1 MDLKEFAAL
10 EFEELKRIKD
20 LAVGDSGEAKEQLK
34 YVSKQMSIKW
44 KFFVD
49 AGIDT
54 QEVVKFLPAWI
65 IVPNWDAFVVD
76 SESPERL
83 LDLVLEDD
91 PDWVSLSDKKIW
103 IEERNI
109 DVNKL
114 YPYWKENLIRNYDT
128 SSVYRNLVYLH
139 EHGLTELKLTD
150 IKKNGRNE
158 LFKDICLEPGKWEV
172 LGINAKDFYQE
183 LIKTRYFDI
192 MMDGPVTAMRNI
204 MDFDTLLENIDM
216 KHYLRI
222 QIEKDGKDKIY
233 FKKFIEDYIE
243 EKGNIEGLA
252 KMVVEQFD
260 GYRNPRDNV
269 VLYELFARGG
279 ARVMDAKQLA
289 HLCSYK
295 EHGEP
300 AEKQAYRNLT
310 NQIPIK
316 KIRDT
321 FSIYVSQ
328 KKLKEYF
335 PKI

>member
-10 EFEELKRIKD
+10 EFEELKE
-20 LAVGDSGEAKEQLK
+20 LAKTVYGESSESERKK
-34 YVSKQMSIKW
+34 YVEKQMAIKW
-44 KFFVD
+44 EYFIIE
-49 AGIDT
+49 GIDMNEII
-54 QEVVKFLPAWI
+54 QLLPAKSI
-65 IVPNWDAFVVD
+65 IQNWDEFA
-76 SESPERL
+76 STHEKAEHL
-83 LDLVLEDD
+83 LDLVIEKD
-91 PDWVSLSDKKIW
+91 PDWIRFSDKKLW
-103 IEERNI
+103 IEERKM

-114 YPYWKENLIRNYDT
+114 YPYWKKSLIESHNGE
-128 SSVYRNLVYLH
+128 LVYLNLSYLK
-139 EHGLTELKLTD
+139 ENGLTELKTED
-150 IKKNGRNE
+150 IKTYGKSE
-158 LFKDICLEPGKWEV
+158 LFTDVCRDAKKWGE
-172 LGINAKDFYQE
+172 LGVDAKQLYPE
-183 LIKTRYFDI
+183 LIKSRYFDI
-192 MMDGPVTAMRNI
+192 MMNGPILAMRDV

-252 KMVVEQFD
+252 KMVVEQFG